1 MISSVQ
7 EKIIE
12 KIRKLLALSEN
23 NSNSSEAELAML
35 KAQELLLQYKIEMN
49 EIKDTKK
56 VKIIEA
62 VTNCSANTA
71 WARALG
77 GIISDN
83 FRCMFFF
90 RRISKEDCKL
100 AFMGEEDDA
109 IVAQSMYDYAF
120 T

>member
-12 KIRKLLALSEN
+12 KIRKLLSLSEN

-56 VKIIEA
+56 VNL
-62 VTNCSANTA
+62 TN
-71 WARALG
+71 R
-77 GIISDN
+77 
-83 FRCMFFF
+83 
-90 RRISKEDCKL
+90 
-100 AFMGEEDDA
+100 
-109 IVAQSMYDYAF
+109 
-120 T
+120 